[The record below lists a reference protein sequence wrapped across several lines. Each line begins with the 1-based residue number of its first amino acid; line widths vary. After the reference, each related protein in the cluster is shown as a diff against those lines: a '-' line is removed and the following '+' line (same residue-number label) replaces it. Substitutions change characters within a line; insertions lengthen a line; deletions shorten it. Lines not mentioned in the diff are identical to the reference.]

1 MHLESLDWWIVG
13 AYIVITFLLGIAFA
27 KKASGDTEDFFL
39 AGRKLPWY
47 LVGTSMVAT
56 TLAADTPIGVAE
68 LVRNGGLSGVWYGW
82 AMAIGTVVATVFYSR
97 LWRRSGVT
105 TDAEIVSLR
114 YDGVGATVLR
124 VTRATYLSLII
135 NCLVLGNV
143 MFAMSTVIEALI
155 GLDKSLTLIAL
166 LLLALIYS
174 TAAGFWGVVATDA
187 MQFVVAMSGTIVF
200 AWVVVDEA
208 GGMGE
213 MMRVL
218 ERKEGMTNVIPRQ
231 TSPLL
236 PFETFCA
243 YVMLQWWGQ
252 RNADG
257 GEYLG
262 QRLFAARSSRD
273 AQLGMLFYA
282 ALEFVIKL
290 WPLIIIGLA
299 SVVLM
304 PTLEGETKAFPELIA
319 RYAPAGLRGL
329 LVASL
334 LAAFMS
340 TVDTHLNW
348 GASYLVNDLYR
359 AYIKKDA
366 SNKHYVFASRLAMV
380 FLGVLAALLSLLFT
394 SISEGWMLIL
404 ALGAG
409 QGLVVLLR
417 WYWWRINAWS
427 ELSAMLASAL
437 ATVVVYQVFDE
448 SQYALRIGSI
458 VGFSALVW
466 LSVTFLTPPVSE
478 ERLRSFYEKVRPRI
492 GFWGPLQRD
501 HQGEQ
506 QLFTPWLAFVAALVF
521 VYGCT
526 FGVGGLLLG
535 QTLVGTLALAVGV
548 LSLPLL
554 FQLLREPEDREDPT
568 R

>member
-1 MHLESLDWWIVG
+1 MRLEALDWW
-13 AYIVITFLLGIAFA
+13 VIGVYVLFTFVLGIAFA
-27 KKASGDTEDFFL
+27 KRASGNTEDFFL
-39 AGRKLPWY
+39 AGRRLPWY

-68 LVRNGGLSGVWYGW
+68 LVRSGGLSGVWYGW
-82 AMAIGTVVATVFYSR
+82 AMAIGTVVATVFYAR

-105 TDAEIVSLR
+105 TDAEIVDLR
-114 YDGVGATVLR
+114 YEGKGATILR
-124 VTRATYLSLII
+124 ITRATYLSLFI

-143 MFAMSTVIEALI
+143 MFAMTTVIEALM
-155 GLDKSLTLIAL
+155 GLDKTLVLMAL
-166 LLLALIYS
+166 LLLALVYS

-187 MQFVVAMSGTIVF
+187 MQFVVAMAGTITF
-200 AWVVVDEA
+200 AFVVIGEA
-208 GGMGE
+208 GGLDE
-213 MMRVL
+213 MLTRL
-218 ERKEGMTNVIPRQ
+218 QAREGMTNIIPTQ

-243 YVMLQWWGQ
+243 YVLMQWWGQ

-262 QRLFAARSSRD
+262 QRLFAARSARD

-290 WPLIIIGLA
+290 WPLILIGLA
-299 SVVLM
+299 SVVLL
-304 PTLEGETKAFPELIA
+304 PELEGEAKAFPELIA
-319 RYAPAGLRGL
+319 RYAPVGLRGL

-359 AYIKKDA
+359 AYVNKTA
-366 SNKHYVFASRLAMV
+366 TVKHYVFASRVGMV
-380 FLGVLAALLSLLFT
+380 ALGFVAALLSLLFT
-394 SISEGWMLIL
+394 SISGGWKLIL

-427 ELSAMLASAL
+427 ELSAMAASA
-437 ATVVVYQVFDE
+437 ATTVVAYRVFDE
-448 SQYALRIGSI
+448 SEYALRLGTI
-458 VGFSALVW
+458 VGVSLVVW
-466 LSVTFLTPPVSE
+466 LTVTFLTAPVSLVK
-478 ERLRSFYEKVRPRI
+478 LRAFHKQVRPTI
-492 GFWGPLQRD
+492 GFWGPVREARNRNARLR
-501 HQGEQ
+501 
-506 QLFTPWLAFVAALVF
+506 PWGALLAGLVF
-521 VYGCT
+521 VYGLT
-526 FGVGGLLLG
+526 FGVGGLVLG
-535 QTLVGTLALAVGV
+535 KTSVAIVSLALGL
-548 LSLPLL
+548 LSAPLL
-554 FQLLREPEDREDPT
+554 FRLLREDEDRGLPEG
-568 R
+568 

>member
-1 MHLESLDWWIVG
+1 MHLETLDWWVVG
-13 AYIVITFLLGIAFA
+13 AYVVLTFLLGVAFA
-27 KKASGDTEDFFL
+27 KRASGDTEDFFL

-68 LVRNGGLSGVWYGW
+68 LVRGGGLSGVWYGW
-82 AMAIGTVVATVFYSR
+82 AMAIGTVVATVFYAR

-105 TDAEIVSLR
+105 TDAEIVALR
-114 YDGVGATVLR
+114 YDGPGATILR
-124 VTRATYLSLII
+124 ITRATYLSLFI

-143 MFAMSTVIEALI
+143 MFAMTSVIETLI
-155 GLDKSLTLIAL
+155 GLDKTLTLMGL
-166 LLLALIYS
+166 LLLALVYS

-187 MQFVVAMSGTIVF
+187 MQFVVAMGGTIVF
-200 AWVVVDEA
+200 AVVVVDEA
-208 GGMGE
+208 GGLGPMLAS
-213 MMRVL
+213 L
-218 ERKEGMTNVIPRQ
+218 EQQEGMTKLIPTQ
-231 TSPLL
+231 TSPML

-243 YVMLQWWGQ
+243 YVMMQWWGQ

-262 QRLFAARSSRD
+262 QRLFAARTSRD

-282 ALEFVIKL
+282 ALEFVVKL
-290 WPLIIIGLA
+290 WPLIVIGLA
-299 SVVLM
+299 SVVLL
-304 PTLEGETKAFPELIA
+304 PSLEGEAKAFPELIA
-319 RYAPAGLRGL
+319 RYAPVGLRGL

-359 AYIKKDA
+359 AYVRKDA
-366 SNKHYVFASRLAMV
+366 STKHYVFASRCAMV
-380 FLGVLAALLSLLFT
+380 LLGVIAALVSLLFT
-394 SISEGWMLIL
+394 SISGGWKLIL

-427 ELSAMLASAL
+427 ELSAMAASAL
-437 ATVVVYQVFDE
+437 STIVVYQLFDE
-448 SQYALRIGSI
+448 SQYALRLGTI
-458 VGFSALVW
+458 VLVSLVVW
-466 LSVTFLTPPVSE
+466 LSVTLATPAVSASK
-478 ERLRSFYEKVRPRI
+478 LDAFYQRVQPRV
-492 GFWGPLQRD
+492 GFWGTRRLAGNVDRSA
-501 HQGEQ
+501 
-506 QLFTPWLAFVAALVF
+506 PWLSLLFGLGF

-526 FGVGGLLLG
+526 FGVGGLLLNRSG
-535 QTLVGTLALAVGV
+535 LGIASLAVG
-548 LSLPLL
+548 LLCLPLL
-554 FQLLREPEDREDPT
+554 FRYLREPEDHI
-568 R
+568 